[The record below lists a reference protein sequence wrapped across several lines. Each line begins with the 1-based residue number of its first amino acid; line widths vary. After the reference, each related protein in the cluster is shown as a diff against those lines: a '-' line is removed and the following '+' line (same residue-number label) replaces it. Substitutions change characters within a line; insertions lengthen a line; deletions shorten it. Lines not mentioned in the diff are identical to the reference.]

1 VTKETTFMRAAIHA
15 DVIGSRQ
22 LDDPQAL
29 QRALGEGVARLNE
42 LFAPGLTAPF
52 AVVEVDAVEGEL
64 ADAAQAPLCVSV
76 LRELVAPLQVRV
88 GVALDGAAEEAFVAA
103 WHADRLVHYRGTGM
117 AGDLLLNAY
126 CALVEPLVRARSDAQ
141 WRALRTV
148 RGHQEQAAAAAELD
162 MGPDDLEELLAAAQ
176 WRAVE
181 DADATIAAYLAI
193 ALGA

>member
-1 VTKETTFMRAAIHA
+1 MRAAIHA

-22 LDDPQAL
+22 LDDPEAL

-42 LFAPGLTAPF
+42 LFAPGLAAPF
-52 AVVEVDAVEGEL
+52 AVVEIDAVEGAL

-103 WHADRLVHYRGTGM
+103 WQADRLVHYRGTGM

-148 RGHQEQAAAAAELD
+148 RGHPDPAAAAAELGI
-162 MGPDDLEELLAAAQ
+162 GPDDLEELLAAAQ

>member
-1 VTKETTFMRAAIHA
+1 MRAAIHA

-22 LDDPQAL
+22 LDDPQTL
-29 QRALGEGVARLNE
+29 QHTLDEGVRRLNE
-42 LFAPGLTAPF
+42 LFAPGLAAPF
-52 AVVEVDAVEGEL
+52 AVVEVDAVEGTL

-103 WHADRLVHYRGTGM
+103 WQADRLVHYRGTGM

-126 CALVEPLVRARSDAQ
+126 CALLEPLVRTRTDAQ
-141 WRALRTV
+141 WRALRAV
-148 RGHQEQAAAAAELD
+148 RGHEGRAAAAAELGI
-162 MGPDDLEELLAAAQ
+162 GPDDLDELLAAAQ

-181 DADATIAAYLAI
+181 DADASIAAYLAI
-193 ALGA
+193 ALGEGA

>member
-1 VTKETTFMRAAIHA
+1 MRAAIHA

-29 QRALGEGVARLNE
+29 QRVLDEGVRRLNE
-42 LFAPGLTAPF
+42 LFAPGLATPF
-52 AVVEVDAVEGEL
+52 AVVEVDAVEGAL

-103 WHADRLVHYRGTGM
+103 WQADRLVHYRGTGT

-126 CALVEPLVRARSDAQ
+126 CALVEPLVRGRDDAQ

-148 RGHQEQAAAAAELD
+148 RGHEDRAAAAAELGI
-162 MGPDDLEELLAAAQ
+162 GPDDLEELLGAAR

-193 ALGA
+193 ALDGVA

>member
-1 VTKETTFMRAAIHA
+1 MRAAIHA

-29 QRALGEGVARLNE
+29 QRALGEGVTRLNE
-42 LFAPGLTAPF
+42 LFAPGLAAPF
-52 AVVEVDAVEGEL
+52 AVVEVDAVEGTL

-103 WHADRLVHYRGTGM
+103 WQADRLVHYRGTGM

-126 CALVEPLVRARSDAQ
+126 CALLEPLVRTRTDAQ
-141 WRALRTV
+141 WRALRAV
-148 RGHQEQAAAAAELD
+148 RGHEGRAAAAAELGI
-162 MGPDDLEELLAAAQ
+162 GPDDLDELLAAAQ

-181 DADATIAAYLAI
+181 DADASIAAYLAI
-193 ALGA
+193 ALGEGA